1 MRISFHES
9 PEIINRRGHDKD
21 TDYWSLGILAY
32 QMMVGVVPFNG
43 STVDV
48 GSHLPFHL
56 VDLLSHH
63 ATTHRAASHAF
74 AAVAQLHQLAA

>member
-1 MRISFHES
+1 MQTSSHES

-48 GSHLPFHL
+48 ESRSPCHL
-56 VDLLSHH
+56 VDLLSHY
-63 ATTHRAASHAF
+63 APTHRAASHAF
-74 AAVAQLHQLAA
+74 AAVA